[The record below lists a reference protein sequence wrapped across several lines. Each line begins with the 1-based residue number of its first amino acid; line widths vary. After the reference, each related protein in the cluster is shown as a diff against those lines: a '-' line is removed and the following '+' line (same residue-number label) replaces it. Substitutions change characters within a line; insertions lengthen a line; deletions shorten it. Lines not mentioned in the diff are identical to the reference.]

1 VIPFALSQ
9 AKADPRFDART
20 RVLLWCV
27 ATNTAVAPKCDAAAH
42 ELQIPRS
49 TAADAIRD
57 LVRGGYLER
66 AA

>member
-1 VIPFALSQ
+1 
-9 AKADPRFDART
+9 
-20 RVLLWCV
+20 V